1 MAPRLHVDTT
11 MRAPF
16 DRLPLTGILASA
28 CLLPLQ
34 ACSMSYR
41 AEPIEAWVVD
51 SDSGR
56 PVEGTI
62 VTANWELEEG
72 TPGGNRPAGQLMIM
86 ETVTDGK
93 GRFYFPAWGP
103 KSTPLAVPGPF
114 SSAPHLVN
122 LDPQILMFKP
132 GYKWVALANYPVTD
146 YNKSSVRKSEWNGKT
161 IKIERFKGS
170 PAEYAKHLRFLSGSL
185 DFALS
190 PDLHPDPCDL
200 KKVARMAV
208 AIHLQGKDFERLGI
222 PNQLLSLDYYLI
234 DPRYKDECG
243 VRDALRKLLP

>member
-1 MAPRLHVDTT
+1 MVPGLDVGAT
-11 MRAPF
+11 MRASF
-16 DRLPLTGILASA
+16 KCTPLVGVLASA

-34 ACSMSYR
+34 ACSTTYR
-41 AEPIEAWVVD
+41 AEPIESWVVD
-51 SDSGR
+51 ADRGR

-72 TPGGNRPAGQLMIM
+72 TLGGNRPAGQLMIM
-86 ETVTDGK
+86 ETVTDEK
-93 GRFYFPAWGP
+93 GRFHFPAWGP
-103 KSTPLAVPGPF
+103 KSTPLTVPNPL
-114 SSAPHLVN
+114 SSAPHLVD
-122 LDPQILMFKP
+122 LDPQILIFKP
-132 GYKWVALANYPVTD
+132 GYKWVALTNYPVTD
-146 YNKSSVRKSEWNGKT
+146 YNKSSVRKSDWNGKT

-170 PAEYAKHLRFLSGSL
+170 PAEYAKHLQFLSGSL

-222 PNQLLSLDYYLI
+222 ANHLLSLDYYLN

-243 VRDALRKLLP
+243 VRDTLRKLLP